1 VVVQKT
7 PLDLSRK
14 NRAMIT
20 TLVYRDQKLVGQ
32 DPSMDELAVFLAEPG
47 IMLWIDLGQPTTE
60 EISQILEKL
69 FGFHPL
75 AIEDCVNDTPFPK
88 LEAYDD
94 YLYFVM
100 HAVDTSE
107 APTFK
112 TTELDLFLGKNY
124 LVTFHHQPLGPVNA
138 ARERFLHDIATPV
151 RGPDRFAH
159 TILDFMVEAYKPP
172 LEALRQEIDKVEEGV
187 LHEMSSDELFPKVVA
202 LRKQLSRLRQ
212 IVRPQREIAA
222 ELAQG
227 KHVFIRSALTPYL
240 RDLAEELGRMET
252 QTQVWAEQLILSFRI
267 YINKSSHEANAG
279 IRVLTAITALT
290 FPALLVG
297 GWYGMNYQHMPE
309 LGALHGY
316 PMAFALML
324 VGTYATYLFMRRKK
338 WL

>member
-1 VVVQKT
+1 
-7 PLDLSRK
+7 
-14 NRAMIT
+14 MIT
-20 TLVYRDQKLVGQ
+20 TLVYRDHKLFAQ
-32 DPSMDELAVFLAEPG
+32 DPPLDQLATLRAEPG
-47 IMLWIDLGQPTTE
+47 IIVWIDLNQPTPE
-60 EISQILEKL
+60 ETNQILEKL
-69 FGFHPL
+69 FAFHPL

-112 TTELDLFLGKNY
+112 TTELDLFLGKNF
-124 LVTFHHQPLGPVNA
+124 LVTYHHLPLAPVNA
-138 ARERFLHDIATPV
+138 TLERFLRTSSEPV

-159 TILDFMVEAYKPP
+159 TILDYMVEAYKPP

-187 LHEMSSDELFPKVVA
+187 FREISADELFPKVVN

-212 IVRPQREIAA
+212 IVRPQREIAT

-227 KHVFIRSALTPYL
+227 KNAFIRNAITPYL
-240 RDLAEELGRMET
+240 RDLAEELVRIEA
-252 QTQVWAEQLILSFRI
+252 QTQVWSEQLILSFRI
-267 YINKSSHEANAG
+267 YINKSSHEANQG

-309 LGALHGY
+309 LGSLSGY
-316 PMAFALML
+316 PLALALML
-324 VGTYATYLFMRRKK
+324 AGTYAMYLFMRRKK